1 MQAYLDLR
9 LLPDP
14 EFPAT
19 VLMNALFAKL
29 HRALVT
35 EAGGRLGV
43 SFPATGS
50 TPPTLGNR
58 LRLHGEAAALTG
70 LMALDWLS
78 GMHDHVAL
86 SALAEIPGHARFRVV
101 RRVQAQSSPQRL
113 RRRLSRRHGYD
124 AAAAR
129 RHIPDSAAE
138 RLDLPYVIL
147 NSRSTGQQFR
157 LFIEHGPLLD
167 KPVPGTFSSYGLSA
181 QATVPWF

>member
-1 MQAYLDLR
+1 MDAYLDLC

-14 EFPAT
+14 EFTET

-29 HRALVT
+29 HRRLVM

-43 SFPATGS
+43 SFPAAGS
-50 TPPTLGNR
+50 PLPTLGNR
-58 LRLHGEAAALTG
+58 LRLHGDVAALSG

-78 GMHDHVAL
+78 GMHDHVTV
-86 SALAEIPGHARFRVV
+86 SALAEVPGHARFRVV

-129 RHIPDSAAE
+129 QRIPDSAAE
-138 RLDLPYVIL
+138 RLDLPYVSL
-147 NSRSTGQQFR
+147 SSRSTGQQFR

-167 KPVPGTFSSYGLSA
+167 EPIPGTFSTYGLSA

>member
-1 MQAYLDLR
+1 MEAYIDLR

-35 EAGGRLGV
+35 EGSGGLGV
-43 SFPATGS
+43 SFPAFGRA
-50 TPPTLGNR
+50 PPTLGVR
-58 LRLHGEAAALTG
+58 LRLHGQPELLSG

-78 GMHDHVAL
+78 GMHDHVARTDMTEVP
-86 SALAEIPGHARFRVV
+86 SHAQFRTV
-101 RRVQAQSSPQRL
+101 RRVQVKSSPERL
-113 RRRLSRRHGYD
+113 RRRLATRHGYD
-124 AAAAR
+124 TATIR
-129 RHIPDSAAE
+129 ERIPDSVAE

-157 LFIEHGPLLD
+157 LFIEHGPLQSW
-167 KPVPGTFSSYGLSA
+167 PAPGMFSAYGLSA
-181 QATVPWF
+181 TATVPWF